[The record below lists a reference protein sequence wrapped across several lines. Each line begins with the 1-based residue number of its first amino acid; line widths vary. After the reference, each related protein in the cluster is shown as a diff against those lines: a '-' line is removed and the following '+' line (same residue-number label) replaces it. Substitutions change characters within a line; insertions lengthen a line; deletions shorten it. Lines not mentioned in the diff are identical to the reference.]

1 MRVNR
6 WATVFLYCLVFSGWV
21 NAADPPSPPQ
31 QAVRGP
37 GGARVLRVAVTKSRH
52 GEGARRYWI
61 FRPGPTQL
69 ASYPLIV
76 FIHGWGVTNPAVY
89 GAWLDHLV
97 KMGNIVVY
105 PRYQADLSTPTADF
119 LPNTISAIRHSITL
133 LTQDPAQARPDL
145 SMVAVV
151 GHSVGGLLAANMAA
165 TARDAGLPRIKAV
178 MSVQPGRTWNR
189 LPRSNVRL
197 EDLRKIPTG
206 TLLLT
211 VVGDRDV
218 IAGDRDAKR
227 IYYESKQIG
236 ARDKDFVTLVSD
248 NRGRPALIANHLA
261 PIAQDQSYH
270 DSEEEPPREVSLH
283 KLVKEKTPQ
292 RQKAPASSA
301 GDEESPPL
309 IHFSTSGEMTPQIDA
324 LDYYGLW
331 KLLDAL
337 CDAAFYGRNR
347 RVALG
352 NTLQQ
357 RFMGFWSDG
366 VPVKQLRVTDH
377 P

>member
-1 MRVNR
+1 M
-6 WATVFLYCLVFSGWV
+6 
-21 NAADPPSPPQ
+21 
-31 QAVRGP
+31 
-37 GGARVLRVAVTKSRH
+37 KSRH
-52 GEGARRYWI
+52 GEGAQGYWI

-69 ASYPLIV
+69 ASYPLVV
-76 FIHGWGVTNPAVY
+76 FLHGWGVTNPAVY

-105 PRYQADLSTPTADF
+105 PRYQADLGTPTADF
-119 LPNTISAIRHSITL
+119 LPNTINAIRHAIAL
-133 LTQDPAQARPDL
+133 LTQDPAQVRPEL
-145 SMVAVV
+145 SVLAVV
-151 GHSVGGLLAANMAA
+151 GHSVGGLLAANVAA
-165 TARDAGLPRIKAV
+165 TARDAGLPRVKSV

-189 LPRSNVRL
+189 RPRSKVLL
-197 EDLRKIPTG
+197 EDLWKIPPG

-211 VVGDRDV
+211 VAGDRDT

-248 NRGRPALIANHLA
+248 NRGSPALIANHLA
-261 PIAQDQSYH
+261 PIALDQSYH
-270 DSEEEPPREVSLH
+270 DSEEPSPGEVSLR

-292 RQKAPASSA
+292 RQKAPTGSA
-301 GDEESPPL
+301 ADEETSPL
-309 IHFSTSGEMTPQIDA
+309 IHFPTSGEQPSQIDA

-331 KLLDAL
+331 KLFDAL
-337 CDAAFYGRNR
+337 RDAAFYGRNR